1 MREKRAPYPEQ
12 FRLQMVELVKAGRK
26 PRELA
31 IEFGCHETSITEWVR
46 RYAGGTP
53 STVTATAN
61 EREEL
66 IQLRRKVRQLE
77 QERDILAKA
86 TAWFAGNG
94 AQMSTTST
102 R

>member
-1 MREKRAPYPEQ
+1 
-12 FRLQMVELVKAGRK
+12 MVELVKAGRK

-53 STVTATAN
+53 STVTATTN

-94 AQMSTTST
+94 AQMSTAST

>member
-1 MREKRAPYPEQ
+1 MGEKRKPYPEQ

-31 IEFGCHETSITEWVR
+31 LEFGCHESSITEWVR

-53 STVTATAN
+53 STVTPTTN

-66 IQLRRKVRQLE
+66 IQLRRRIRQLE
-77 QERDILAKA
+77 GERDILAKA

-94 AQMSTTST
+94 AQMSTAST

>member
-1 MREKRAPYPEQ
+1 MREKNKPYPEQ

-31 IEFGCHETSITEWVR
+31 IEFGCHETSIVHWVGK
-46 RYAGGTP
+46 YAGGTP
-53 STVTATAN
+53 STVTPTAN

-66 IQLRRKVRQLE
+66 IQLRRKLRQVE

-94 AQMSTTST
+94 AQMSTAST

>member
-1 MREKRAPYPEQ
+1 MREKNKPYPEQ

-26 PRELA
+26 PRELSA
-31 IEFGCHETSITEWVR
+31 EFGCHESSIVYWVSK
-46 RYAGGTP
+46 YAGGTP
-53 STVTATAN
+53 STVAPTAN

-66 IQLRRKVRQLE
+66 LQLRRRIRQLE
-77 QERDILAKA
+77 GERDILAKA

-94 AQMSTTST
+94 AQMSTAST